1 VITETP
7 FKPQPRRSPLAWPA
21 VPLALLCGA
30 LLLGAAAPAQ
40 AGWFDNLFGP
50 STPSSSPQAVTP
62 ADAKQRLWRLGDF
75 SKIEIVAREA
85 GAPENQ
91 QPVTV
96 SSELLFQQLA
106 LVQETTQGGPRR
118 PLFDGGELAILVGPL
133 AQALERAGPGDD
145 ILVLSSVRRSGLLL
159 APTAVTARVFVRDG
173 RLQLIVHDAHFEFY
187 DAWRGTNIPPTF
199 VYGTRAE
206 ASKVALQ
213 SSQATSARTDWLAIP
228 LTAPVATAPAAA
240 PAPAVMPA
248 APAMM
253 PAAPA
258 AVAPAP
264 MPAPV
269 AAPPARPPLDKA
281 GAEEIE
287 RRLETLKRL
296 REKNLITEDEYQ
308 QKRKEILQLL

>member
-1 VITETP
+1 VTTETQ
-7 FKPQPRRSPLAWPA
+7 FKPQPRRSLPILPA
-21 VPLALLCGA
+21 VPLALCGA

-50 STPSSSPQAVTP
+50 SATPSASAPAVTA

-75 SKIEIVAREA
+75 SKIEIVPREA

-96 SSELLFQQLA
+96 SGELLFQQLS
-106 LVQETTQGGPRR
+106 LVQETTQGASRR
-118 PLFDGGELAILVGPL
+118 ALFDGGELAILVGPL

-145 ILVLSSVRRSGLLL
+145 VLLLSSARRTGLLL
-159 APTAVTARVFVRDG
+159 APTALTARVFVRDG

-199 VYGTRAE
+199 TFGTRAA
-206 ASKVALQ
+206 ASKVSLQ
-213 SSQATSARTDWLAIP
+213 SSQATATRADWLSIP
-228 LTAPVATAPAAA
+228 LTPPVAAAPAAA
-240 PAPAVMPA
+240 PMPA
-248 APAMM
+248 AV

-258 AVAPAP
+258 AVVAPAP
-264 MPAPV
+264 MPAPA
-269 AAPPARPPLDKA
+269 AAPPARAPLDKA
-281 GAEEIE
+281 GADDIE

-296 REKNLITEDEYQ
+296 RDKNLITEDEYQ